1 MKRSGALLP
10 KEWSELMKKID
21 WKVVDDGKL
30 VIEKE
35 FHVSTMSKH
44 ICETEWIEGLSDNR
58 CEIERITLFES

>member
-21 WKVVDDGKL
+21 LKMVDDGKL

-35 FHVSTMSKH
+35 FDVCTMSKY
-44 ICETEWIEGLSDNR
+44 IC
-58 CEIERITLFES
+58 